1 MGSILKVK
9 IQLVMCRFKSI
20 ILLSLLFLIFSL
32 QAFSQCPE
40 KVVLDNSIT
49 ATSDSRELNVFDS
62 FESNVNISGF
72 EINIFDSSSG
82 NYLFLESSNFP
93 SIGTPDEIDVS
104 KSGNRILLRNMPE
117 NINLL
122 NCVIIFIGE
131 ECPAK
136 EVSISE
142 RL

>member
-1 MGSILKVK
+1 VGGILEVK
-9 IQLVMCRFKSI
+9 FQLVMCRYKSI
-20 ILLSLLFLIFSL
+20 VVLSLLFVIFSL

-40 KVVLDNSIT
+40 KVVLDNRIT
-49 ATSDSRELNVFDS
+49 ASSDLKQLNVLDS

-72 EINIFDSSSG
+72 EINIFNNSTG
-82 NYLFLESSNFP
+82 NYLFLESSIFP
-93 SIGTPDEIDVS
+93 SIGITNDIEVS

-136 EVSISE
+136 KVSISE
-142 RL
+142 K

>member
-1 MGSILKVK
+1 MGSILEVK
-9 IQLVMCRFKSI
+9 FQLVMCRFKSI
-20 ILLSLLFLIFSL
+20 VVLSLLFVIFSL

-40 KVVLDNSIT
+40 KIVLDIRNT
-49 ATSDSRELNVFDS
+49 ASSDLKELNVLDS

-72 EINIFDSSSG
+72 EINIFDNSTG
-82 NYLFLESSNFP
+82 EYLYLESSNFP
-93 SIGTPDEIDVS
+93 SIGISNDIDVS

-131 ECPAK
+131 ECPVK
-136 EVSISE
+136 KVSISE
-142 RL
+142 Q

>member
-1 MGSILKVK
+1 MGSILEVK
-9 IQLVMCRFKSI
+9 IQLVMRRFKSI
-20 ILLSLLFLIFSL
+20 VVLSLLFLIFSL

-40 KVVLDNSIT
+40 KVVLANGIT
-49 ATSDSRELNVFDS
+49 ATSDLQEMIVFDS

-72 EINIFDSSSG
+72 EINIFDSSTG
-82 NYLFLESSNFP
+82 NYLFIESSNFP
-93 SIGTPDEIDVS
+93 TIGISNDVDVS

-122 NCVIIFIGE
+122 NCVIIFIGN

-136 EVSISE
+136 KVSISKQ
-142 RL
+142 

>member
-1 MGSILKVK
+1 VGSILEVK
-9 IQLVMCRFKSI
+9 FQLVMCRFKSI
-20 ILLSLLFLIFSL
+20 VVLSLLFVIFSL

-40 KVVLDNSIT
+40 KVVLDIRNT
-49 ATSDSRELNVFDS
+49 ASSDLKELNVLDS

-72 EINIFDSSSG
+72 EINIFDNSTG
-82 NYLFLESSNFP
+82 KYLYLESSNFP
-93 SIGTPDEIDVS
+93 SIGISNDIDVS
-104 KSGNRILLRNMPE
+104 KSGNRILLRNIPE

-136 EVSISE
+136 KVSISE
-142 RL
+142 Q

>member
-1 MGSILKVK
+1 MGSIFEVK
-9 IQLVMCRFKSI
+9 FQLVMCRFKSI
-20 ILLSLLFLIFSL
+20 VVLSLLFVIFSL

-40 KVVLDNSIT
+40 KVVLDNRIAAS
-49 ATSDSRELNVFDS
+49 SDLKELNVLDS
-62 FESNVNISGF
+62 FESDVNISGF
-72 EINIFDSSSG
+72 EINIFDNSTG

-93 SIGTPDEIDVS
+93 SIGISNDIDVS

-136 EVSISE
+136 KVSISE
-142 RL
+142 Q